1 MLTLTFLGVGAA
13 FAKRN
18 YQSNALLETW
28 TTSPERDA
36 SPSDVVLIDFGA
48 TGPLALHALKD
59 KPGFAYLNRDG
70 AINYPAIRRIFITH
84 THGDHVGGLEE
95 LAAMRTHVY
104 TRSEKPQLLG
114 SAEVLGSLWEH
125 SLKGGLGAMSG
136 RLAALE
142 DYFEVTAISPLGSQG
157 FGPKECYELGIF
169 PTDHVRVTQKYD
181 WPSYGL
187 VISDL
192 ARGEQAVF
200 SGDTRFDS
208 EAMGEM
214 MAGARII
221 FHEAQLEDCA
231 DPVHALLSELRTLP
245 EAVRKKMHLYHVGDT
260 WDDGSY
266 GFVDQE
272 FAGFA
277 RPAHRYVVFE

>member
-1 MLTLTFLGVGAA
+1 MLTLTFLGIGAA

-28 TTSPERDA
+28 INSPEEDA
-36 SPSDVVLIDFGA
+36 APSDVVLIDFGT

-59 KPGFAYLNRDG
+59 KPGFAYLDREG
-70 AINYPAIRRIFITH
+70 AINYPAIRRIVITH

-95 LAAMRTHVY
+95 LAAMSTHVY
-104 TRSEKPQLLG
+104 GGDERPQLLG
-114 SAEVLGSLWEH
+114 ATEVLAKLWEH
-125 SLKGGLGAMSG
+125 SLKGGLGAMGG
-136 RLAALE
+136 RLATLE
-142 DYFEVTAISPLGSQG
+142 DYFHVTQISPQG
-157 FGPKECYELGIF
+157 MQCFGPQDRYELELF
-169 PTDHVRVTQKYD
+169 PTDHVRVTEKYD
-181 WPSYGL
+181 WPSFGL
-187 VISDL
+187 VLRDSP
-192 ARGEQAVF
+192 RGDHAVF
-200 SGDTRFDS
+200 SGDTRFDP

-231 DPVHALLSELRTLP
+231 DPVHALVSELRTLP
-245 EAVRKKMHLYHVGDT
+245 EAVRKKMHLYHVGDA
-260 WDDGSY
+260 WDEGRY
-266 GFVDQE
+266 AFVDQE